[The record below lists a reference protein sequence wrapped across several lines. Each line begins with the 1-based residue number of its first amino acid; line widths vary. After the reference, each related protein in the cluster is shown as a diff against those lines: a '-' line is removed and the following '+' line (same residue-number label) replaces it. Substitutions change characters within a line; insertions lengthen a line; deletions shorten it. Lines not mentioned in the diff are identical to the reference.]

1 MMRTK
6 HWSRIASWS
15 LLVLVVGASSLFAD
29 SRDVLGKLG
38 VQRGICV
45 VLDDPRCELALPL
58 AESSELTLYVQVRND
73 EERQAACRA
82 ADAAGVYGTRILVGS
97 GDPARIHLAENL
109 ADALVA
115 ANGVSGFA
123 RAEVLRVLRP
133 GGKALLGQEVLT
145 KPFPDGADDW
155 SHHYHGPD
163 NNVQSNDRLA
173 RAPYVTQFI
182 AEPHYGPAPQN
193 VVASGGRVFMA
204 FGHVAWKERAE
215 PWLDTLVAV
224 NGFNGTMLWKRKL
237 TSGIMVD
244 RSTMVATPSTLYLG
258 DDKSCKLIDPATG
271 EVTDQITIP
280 TDLTGGTF
288 WKWMALEDG
297 VLYALVGEQEPLD
310 RVARWRRTAGG
321 WPWNAISEGYNAKD
335 PSSFDTRTWKRT
347 DSFDAKDHV
356 WGFSKTLLAIDPTTK
371 EVLWCHKE
379 ELPIDS
385 RGLCMKDGRVYF
397 CRFGKYLVCLDAKSG
412 QEIWRRTVY
421 KDPDLFKAIGPYC
434 PYEHA
439 RTGWRSTIYLR
450 CSDKALY
457 FAGPEVFDVTAVS
470 TEDGCHLWTY
480 QAERNPH
487 VLIRDDGVYVI
498 GAGGLNAD
506 THKLDPL
513 TGEVLAS
520 YTISRAGCTRATGSV
535 DSILFR
541 GGGDG
546 TIRLDPTSGTMQW
559 ISPMRPSC
567 FGGTIVAGG
576 HLYWIP
582 WACDCNL
589 QMFGVICCGPA
600 DDFKSDQAAKE
611 SERLQCGPAYGASGS
626 LPSALDPPTS
636 DDWPTYRADNTR
648 TATTKAA
655 VPDSVELL
663 WTFTPQSAFE
673 ATPPVAAGGLV
684 FLSGSDGIVRALD
697 AADGKVRWTAYT
709 GGAVRYPPA
718 VADGRALVGS
728 GDGYAYAF
736 EAATGRLLWRFRAA
750 PLERRIRVYNSL
762 LSTWPVAS
770 GVLVH
775 EGVAYCAAGINNYD
789 GTHVYA
795 LDAASGKIKWQ
806 NNSTG
811 AVGPTVGTGV
821 AVQGDLLL
829 DDGRLYLAGGSAA
842 SPAVFDIANGE
853 CLSPGQRGLR
863 GRELHVTAG
872 KNQRGEAQRRVEVVG
887 QPLYATPENPVFE
900 RNKRLEWSDPVVK
913 ARNADLV
920 CRQSQDG
927 WKLVAQSSSANQDL
941 WEQPLPSEPVRWA
954 VAVDAQGRILVALRN
969 GKVLCFGS
977 VPRRNKTS

>member
-1 MMRTK
+1 MERTRRA
-6 HWSRIASWS
+6 SCIASWS
-15 LLVLVVGASSLFAD
+15 LLVLVGGASSLFAEG
-29 SRDVLGKLG
+29 RDVLGKLG
-38 VQRGICV
+38 VKKGVCV
-45 VLDDPRCELALPL
+45 VLDDPRCELALRL
-58 AESSELTLYVQVRND
+58 AESSEVTLYVQVRNAD
-73 EERQAACRA
+73 EREAACRA

-97 GDPARIHLAENL
+97 GDPTRIHLADNL

-115 ANGVSGFA
+115 AGDPSGIT

-133 GGKALLGQEVLT
+133 GAKALLGQEVLT
-145 KPFPDGADDW
+145 KPVPDGVDDW

-173 RAPYVTQFI
+173 RAPYLTQFI
-182 AEPHYGPAPQN
+182 AEPHYAPAPQN
-193 VVASGGRVFMA
+193 VVASGGRIFMA

-224 NGFNGTMLWKRKL
+224 NGFNGTMLWKREL

-244 RSTMVATPSTLYLG
+244 RSTMIATPTTLYLA

-271 EVTDQITIP
+271 QITGQITVP
-280 TDLTGGTF
+280 ADLTGGTF

-297 VLYALVGEQEPLD
+297 VLYALVGEQEALD

-321 WPWNAISEGYNAKD
+321 WPWNAISDGYNAVD
-335 PSSFDTRTWKRT
+335 PPSFDLRTWKRT
-347 DSFDAKDHV
+347 ESFDAKDHV
-356 WGFSKTLLAIDPTTK
+356 WGFSKTLLAINPKTK
-371 EVLWCHKE
+371 DVLWCHQE
-379 ELPIDS
+379 QEPIDS
-385 RGLCMKDGRVYF
+385 RALCVKNGRVYF
-397 CRFGKYLVCLDAKSG
+397 SRFGKYVVCLDAKTG
-412 QEIWRRTVY
+412 QEVWRRTAE
-421 KDPDLFKAIGPYC
+421 KDPDLFEAIGPYC

-450 CSDKALY
+450 CSAKALY
-457 FAGPEVFDVTAVS
+457 FAGPQIFDVTAIS
-470 TEDGCHLWTY
+470 TEDGRHLWTY
-480 QAERNPH
+480 HAERNPH
-487 VLIRDDGVYVI
+487 VLIRDDGVYII

-520 YTISRAGCTRATGSV
+520 YTISRAGCTRATGSA

-546 TIRLDPTSGTMQW
+546 TMRLDPASGKMQW

-567 FGGTIVAGG
+567 FGGTLVAGG
-576 HLYWIP
+576 HLYWVP

-589 QMFGVICCGPA
+589 QMFGLICCGPA
-600 DDFKSDQAAKE
+600 GDFQFDQAADE
-611 SERLQCGPAYGASGS
+611 LERLQIPGGS
-626 LPSALDPPTS
+626 STRVAAFEQSP
-636 DDWPTYRADNTR
+636 DDWPTYRADNAR
-648 TATTKAA
+648 TATTRAA
-655 VPDSVELL
+655 VPDSVGLL
-663 WTFTPQSAFE
+663 WTFTPQTAFE
-673 ATPPVAAGGLV
+673 ATPPVAAGDLV

-697 AADGKVRWTAYT
+697 ATDGKVRWTAYT

-718 VADGRALVGS
+718 VADGRALIGS

-750 PLERRIRVYNSL
+750 PIERRIRVYDSL

-795 LDAASGKIKWQ
+795 LDAASGKTRWQ
-806 NNSTG
+806 NSSTG
-811 AVGPTVGTGV
+811 AVGPYAGTGV

-829 DDGRLYLAGGSAA
+829 DDGKLYLAGGSAA
-842 SPAVFDIANGE
+842 SPAVFDIADGK
-853 CLSPGQRGLR
+853 CLSPGQKGRR
-863 GRELHVTAG
+863 GRELHLTVS
-872 KNQRGEAQRRVEVVG
+872 KNERGETQRRTDVVG

-900 RNKRLEWSDPVVK
+900 RNKRLEWSIPIVQAK
-913 ARNADLV
+913 NANLS
-920 CRQSQDG
+920 CRQSQGG
-927 WKLVAQSSSANQDL
+927 WKLVAQDPAANRDL
-941 WEQPLPSEPVRWA
+941 WEKPLPNEPVRWA
-954 VAVDAQGRILVALRN
+954 VAIDAHGRIFVTLRN
-969 GKVLCFGS
+969 GKVLCFGTVS
-977 VPRRNKTS
+977 RRDKTS